1 MAAMSERD
9 RRALLLLGAA
19 LVVFLVLQFGVLPR
33 GGAGPE
39 SSTPVG
45 VLEKRL
51 ARLQQVERQK
61 PRAAAAAEAASRD
74 LAETEKGLLKAA
86 TPAQAS
92 AEMQQLLRDL
102 LRGQG
107 MNMQSS
113 EFGAIRPAGEDYA
126 QVPLT
131 VNFNCGIEQWI
142 NFMAALRNSPQVL
155 STLEVHLSS
164 SDLRNKT
171 VQVRMIVAGYIPAS
185 LVKAPAVAGASL

>member
-1 MAAMSERD
+1 MAAMSQRD

-19 LVVFLVLQFGVLPR
+19 LVVFLVMQFGVLPHS
-33 GGAGPE
+33 GAGPE

-74 LAETEKGLLKAA
+74 LAEVEKGLLKAA

-113 EFGAIRPAGEDYA
+113 EFGPIRPAGEDYA

-131 VNFNCGIEQWI
+131 VNFSCGIEQWI
-142 NFMAALRNSPQVL
+142 NFMAALRNAPQVL
-155 STLEVHLSS
+155 STIEVRMASA
-164 SDLRNKT
+164 DMRNKT

-185 LVKAPAVAGASL
+185 LVKAPTVAGASL